1 MAGGR
6 VRDVIDEE
14 EDDQGL
20 TVVIDLS
27 SFGDEGKKEKKKEE
41 ESEKERE
48 GGKPRS
54 HDVIPTDGPLCENTH
69 THS

>member
-1 MAGGR
+1 MELFQFIFVVDNDDERWLSLAGGR

-27 SFGDEGKKEKKKEE
+27 SLGDEGKKEKK
-41 ESEKERE
+41 R
-48 GGKPRS
+48 RR
-54 HDVIPTDGPLCENTH
+54 I
-69 THS
+69 

>member
-1 MAGGR
+1 MALVGGR

-27 SFGDEGKKEKKKEE
+27 SLGDEGKKEKKK
-41 ESEKERE
+41 KKNLRERE

-54 HDVIPTDGPLCENTH
+54 HDVIPTDIPTL
-69 THS
+69 